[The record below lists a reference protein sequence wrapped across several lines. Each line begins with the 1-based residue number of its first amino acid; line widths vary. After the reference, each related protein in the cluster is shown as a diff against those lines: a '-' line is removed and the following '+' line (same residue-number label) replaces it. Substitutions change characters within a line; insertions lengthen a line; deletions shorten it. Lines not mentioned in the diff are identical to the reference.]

1 DLALQKAQAHRLP
14 VTEVSSVRDGDRDP
28 LLEQSTGAGLI
39 ETAADAAV
47 RLHGERIGRIAVI
60 ADGPRITE
68 LFEELGSRPQLSS
81 VGSAGIDDESA
92 VITAQDAKGLEFDA
106 VVIVEPAEL
115 LDSHGAGDLYVAMTR
130 PTTHLGLVHAR
141 PLPAG
146 IAG

>member
-1 DLALQKAQAHRLP
+1 MAEGHRRP
-14 VTEVSSVRDGDRDP
+14 ATKVSSVRDGDGDP

-81 VGSAGIDDESA
+81 VGSGSAGIDDEIA
-92 VITAQDAKGLEFDA
+92 VMTAQDAKGREFDA
-106 VVIVEPAEL
+106 VVTVEGSE
-115 LDSHGAGDLYVAMTR
+115 
-130 PTTHLGLVHAR
+130 AR
-141 PLPAG
+141 RVG
-146 IAG
+146 EG

>member
-1 DLALQKAQAHRLP
+1 MAEGHRRP
-14 VTEVSSVRDGDRDP
+14 ATKVSSVRDGDGDP

-81 VGSAGIDDESA
+81 VGSGLAGIDVEIAVINVTDEQGLVVDES
-92 VITAQDAKGLEFDA
+92 VNF
-106 VVIVEPAEL
+106 V
-115 LDSHGAGDLYVAMTR
+115 
-130 PTTHLGLVHAR
+130 PT
-141 PLPAG
+141 
-146 IAG
+146 

>member
-1 DLALQKAQAHRLP
+1 
-14 VTEVSSVRDGDRDP
+14 

-81 VGSAGIDDESA
+81 GGSGSAGIDDESA
-92 VITAQDAKGLEFDA
+92 VLTARDAKGLEGDA
-106 VVIVEPAEL
+106 GVVVEPAEL
-115 LDSHGAGDLYVAMTR
+115 IHSHGSGDAYVDMTR
-130 PTTHLGLVHAR
+130 PPPDLG
-141 PLPAG
+141 
-146 IAG
+146 